1 MNYGMLAVIIVVI
14 LVGLLIFFKSR
25 EMGNEIKK
33 AHEKIDE
40 VVDKIHVKV
49 KEEIEKVKK

>member
-1 MNYGMLAVIIVVI
+1 MLAVIIVVI